1 MRFNW
6 NENDKNH
13 SYLLIVKQC
22 LRVFFYYGNIIYI
35 KHHIESEHPGE
46 SSNKV
51 TETSVQSILSNYVA
65 STPKG
70 KISPELNYVL
80 DVYKRGNLKCL
91 WRSEEISLLLPS
103 HMMYG

>member
-1 MRFNW
+1 MF
-6 NENDKNH
+6 E
-13 SYLLIVKQC
+13 
-22 LRVFFYYGNIIYI
+22 VFFSITGILFTSNI

-70 KISPELNYVL
+70 KISPELNYVWTFT
-80 DVYKRGNLKCL
+80 K
-91 WRSEEISLLLPS
+91 EEI
-103 HMMYG
+103 

>member
-1 MRFNW
+1 M
-6 NENDKNH
+6 
-13 SYLLIVKQC
+13 QC
-22 LRVFFYYGNIIYI
+22 LIFFSSTGILFTSNI

-91 WRSEEISLLLPS
+91 
-103 HMMYG
+103 